1 MYVSIYVQL
10 HFIECICAALG
21 GRNTIEGA
29 TNYAPK
35 SCKLIKMKPLYQET
49 ALTPMQNAWALAISK
64 STNSHIRV

>member
-35 SCKLIKMKPLYQET
+35 SCKLIKMKPLY
-49 ALTPMQNAWALAISK
+49 
-64 STNSHIRV
+64 